1 MAKSDL
7 QALCSSSKAAEIIDD
22 TSGVLFLGTP
32 HQGSPLSIFG
42 FIIAWATSCLG
53 SSTGLLFTLQH
64 HSSQLSDLD
73 LRFDDVRKN
82 LKDAKI
88 YSIPETKPSYI
99 LGCISLGLVSLT
111 FSIYHHLLL
120 ILQGCQSK
128 LSQGACG

>member
-1 MAKSDL
+1 M
-7 QALCSSSKAAEIIDD
+7 
-22 TSGVLFLGTP
+22 
-32 HQGSPLSIFG
+32 
-42 FIIAWATSCLG
+42 IAWVTSFLG

-73 LRFDDVRKN
+73 LRFDNVRKN
-82 LKDAKI
+82 LRDAKI
-88 YSIPETKPSYI
+88 YSILETKPSYI

-111 FSIYHHLLL
+111 FSIYHHLSL